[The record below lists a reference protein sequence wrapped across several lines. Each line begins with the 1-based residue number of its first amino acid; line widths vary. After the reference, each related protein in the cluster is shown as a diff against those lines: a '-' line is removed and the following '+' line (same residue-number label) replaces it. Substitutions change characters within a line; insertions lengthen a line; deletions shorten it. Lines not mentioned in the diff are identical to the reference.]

1 MLYAGN
7 NAGGFVIGHD
17 GNNDPAINTAARLDP
32 ETGNGVVV
40 LETGN
45 RLLATT
51 LAGEWLFWRTGN
63 VDFLMLT
70 IEAGNM
76 LKVLGAGWIA
86 IILMGLI
93 IGSRSRGGRFAKIDG
108 RLARGERFSHRQ
120 RR

>member
-70 IEAGNM
+70 IEAGNL
-76 LKVLGAGWIA
+76 LKVLAAGWIA
-86 IILMGLI
+86 IILTAVI
-93 IGSRSRGGRFAKIDG
+93 IGWRF
-108 RLARGERFSHRQ
+108 
-120 RR
+120 RRAAASSPR